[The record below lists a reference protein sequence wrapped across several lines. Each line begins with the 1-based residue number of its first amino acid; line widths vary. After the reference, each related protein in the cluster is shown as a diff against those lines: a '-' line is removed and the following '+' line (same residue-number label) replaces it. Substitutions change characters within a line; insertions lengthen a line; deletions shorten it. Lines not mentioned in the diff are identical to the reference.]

1 MQWIVEKAP
10 SEVSEYYGTNY
21 QLAEN
26 FIEAHFNKR
35 PLSDIMILHGPPGV
49 GKTSLMKVLLNK
61 HQVKFVY
68 SNASD
73 SRTTE
78 FMEQIVKQLVTDT
91 DYKIV
96 VLDEADNLPKASE
109 QVLVKYR
116 KEFKHPLVLICND
129 YYQIGQ
135 PLKANC
141 WEIKFDKPSNNDLMY
156 FLEMFIKNNNISL
169 SKLEKETIIS
179 NSHSFRGIV
188 SNIQVYIDI
197 GLYLKETTPIYD
209 IFDKLRKANKGVETD
224 LTLDELFMWTASNT
238 KQQSLISA
246 ANILIM
252 CSRTKTSAGEYAEKL
267 LKYCKIPEGKLSY
280 FYMGQQ
286 TTAKKNGKDIIYNK
300 NKIDK
305 NNNKIKKEEKIKKEP
320 FKSKSISDWI

>member
-10 SEVSEYYGTNY
+10 NNMSEYYGTNY

-35 PLSDIMILHGPPGV
+35 PLSDIMILYGPPGV
-49 GKTSLMKVLLNK
+49 GKTSLMNVLLNK
-61 HQVKFVY
+61 HKVKSVY

-73 SRTTE
+73 SRTIE
-78 FMEQIVKQLVTDT
+78 FMEQVVKQLVTDT

-96 VLDEADNLPKASE
+96 ILDEADNLPKASE

-135 PLKANC
+135 PLKAGC
-141 WEIKFDKPSNNDLMY
+141 WEIKFDSPSKQDLMY
-156 FLEMFIKNNNISL
+156 FMEMFIKNNNIVL
-169 SKLEKETIIS
+169 STTEKETIVT

-188 SNIQVYIDI
+188 SNLQTYLDI
-197 GLYLKETTPIYD
+197 GLYLKETIPIYD
-209 IFDKLRKANKGVETD
+209 IFDKLRKTNKGVETD

-238 KQQSLISA
+238 KQQNLISA
-246 ANILIM
+246 ANILM
-252 CSRTKTSAGEYAEKL
+252 MYSRTKTSVGEYAEKL
-267 LKYCKIPEGKLSY
+267 LKYCKLPEGKLSY

-286 TTAKKNGKDIIYNK
+286 TTTKKNGKELIYK
-300 NKIDK
+300 EKLDK
-305 NNNKIKKEEKIKKEP
+305 NDNKIKKEEKIKKEP
-320 FKSKSISDWI
+320 FKSQSISDWI